1 MIVKEMKRMAL
12 CLFLLLF
19 AGSVWSAAKE
29 DRTEQRVDSV
39 LRLMTLSEKIGQMNQ
54 VSSKEDPTGQL
65 TECSNEEE
73 LIRSGQVGSML
84 NVVGVERT
92 RHLQEIAVNDTRL
105 HIPLIFA
112 LDVVHGYKTISPVPL
127 AESCSWDMD
136 LIEKSARVAAEEATA
151 SGIQW
156 TFAPMVDIAR
166 DPRWGRVMEGSGE
179 DPYLGSAIAKARVRG
194 FQGTDLSAY
203 NTMAAC
209 AKHFVGYGAAE
220 GGRDYN
226 TVDISKQRL
235 RELYLPPFSAAAD
248 AGVATF
254 MNSFNEVMGVPATGS
269 TYLVRDILKGE
280 WNFPGV
286 VVSDWG
292 SVAELIPHGV
302 AEDKCDAAQLAVT
315 AGCDMD
321 MEGYCYVSSLE
332 KLVREGVVSE
342 SLIDD
347 AVRRILR
354 LKFDLGLFD
363 DPYRYCDAEREKAE
377 ILSAEHRKVV
387 REMAC
392 KSIVLLENREG
403 ILPLDNRCKN
413 IGIVGP
419 LADNPDDMLG
429 SWCAR
434 GDGKDAIGILQGI
447 KQAVGKGVRIRY
459 AKGCEIEGDDRSG
472 FSEAVQVAEN
482 SDVVI
487 VCVGENR
494 FMSGE
499 AASRT
504 RLTLPGVQRE
514 LLKAIKETGK
524 PIVLLLSNGR
534 PLVLDWEKE
543 NIGTIVECWQLGSE
557 AGNAIADVLFGKYNP
572 SGKLTMSFPYNE
584 GQIPVY
590 YNAKSTGRPYVP
602 NVRYVTRYLDCPNVS
617 LYSFGYG
624 LSYTRFEYGE
634 LKLDKDT
641 MFPGEKLRIDVSV
654 ANVGN
659 YDGEETVQ
667 LYIRDV
673 CSKITRPEKELK
685 GFKKVFLKKGERTD
699 ISFELSLADFEY
711 VLADGSRES
720 DPGLFEVFVGG
731 NPDDVKKA
739 EFILVQ
745 GDK

>member
-602 NVRYVTRYLDCPNVS
+602 NVRYVTRYLDCTNVS

-699 ISFELSLADFEY
+699 ISFELSLADLEY

>member
-685 GFKKVFLKKGERTD
+685 GFKKVKKKKGERTD
-699 ISFELSLADFEY
+699 ISFELSLADLEY

>member
-19 AGSVWSAAKE
+19 AGSVWSAAKG

-641 MFPGEKLRIDVSV
+641 MFPGEKLRVDVSV

-699 ISFELSLADFEY
+699 ISFELSLADLEY

>member
-602 NVRYVTRYLDCPNVS
+602 NVRYVTRYLDCPNVP

-699 ISFELSLADFEY
+699 ISFELSLSDLEY

-731 NPDDVKKA
+731 NPDEVKKA

>member
-602 NVRYVTRYLDCPNVS
+602 NVRYVTRY
-617 LYSFGYG
+617 GYG

-699 ISFELSLADFEY
+699 ISFELSLADLEY

>member
-112 LDVVHGYKTISPVPL
+112 LDVVFGYKTISPVPL

-699 ISFELSLADFEY
+699 ISFELSLADLEY

>member
-286 VVSDWG
+286 VVSDWC

-699 ISFELSLADFEY
+699 ISFELSLADLEY

>member
-699 ISFELSLADFEY
+699 ISFELSLADLEY
-711 VLADGSRES
+711 VRADGSRES

>member
-280 WNFPGV
+280 WNFQGV

-699 ISFELSLADFEY
+699 ISFELSLADLEY

>member
-1 MIVKEMKRMAL
+1 
-12 CLFLLLF
+12 
-19 AGSVWSAAKE
+19 
-29 DRTEQRVDSV
+29 
-39 LRLMTLSEKIGQMNQ
+39 
-54 VSSKEDPTGQL
+54 
-65 TECSNEEE
+65 
-73 LIRSGQVGSML
+73 
-84 NVVGVERT
+84 
-92 RHLQEIAVNDTRL
+92 
-105 HIPLIFA
+105 
-112 LDVVHGYKTISPVPL
+112 
-127 AESCSWDMD
+127 
-136 LIEKSARVAAEEATA
+136 
-151 SGIQW
+151 
-156 TFAPMVDIAR
+156 MVDIAR

-699 ISFELSLADFEY
+699 ISFELSLADLEY

>member
-1 MIVKEMKRMAL
+1 
-12 CLFLLLF
+12 
-19 AGSVWSAAKE
+19 
-29 DRTEQRVDSV
+29 
-39 LRLMTLSEKIGQMNQ
+39 
-54 VSSKEDPTGQL
+54 
-65 TECSNEEE
+65 
-73 LIRSGQVGSML
+73 
-84 NVVGVERT
+84 
-92 RHLQEIAVNDTRL
+92 
-105 HIPLIFA
+105 
-112 LDVVHGYKTISPVPL
+112 
-127 AESCSWDMD
+127 
-136 LIEKSARVAAEEATA
+136 
-151 SGIQW
+151 
-156 TFAPMVDIAR
+156 MVDISR

-699 ISFELSLADFEY
+699 ISFELSLADLEY

>member
-504 RLTLPGVQRE
+504 RLILPGVQRE

-699 ISFELSLADFEY
+699 ISFELSLADLEY

>member
-472 FSEAVQVAEN
+472 FSEAEQVAEN

-699 ISFELSLADFEY
+699 ISFELSLADLEY

>member
-220 GGRDYN
+220 GGRDYY

-280 WNFPGV
+280 WNFPGD

-699 ISFELSLADFEY
+699 ISFELSLADLEY

>member
-1 MIVKEMKRMAL
+1 
-12 CLFLLLF
+12 
-19 AGSVWSAAKE
+19 
-29 DRTEQRVDSV
+29 
-39 LRLMTLSEKIGQMNQ
+39 
-54 VSSKEDPTGQL
+54 
-65 TECSNEEE
+65 
-73 LIRSGQVGSML
+73 
-84 NVVGVERT
+84 
-92 RHLQEIAVNDTRL
+92 
-105 HIPLIFA
+105 
-112 LDVVHGYKTISPVPL
+112 
-127 AESCSWDMD
+127 
-136 LIEKSARVAAEEATA
+136 
-151 SGIQW
+151 
-156 TFAPMVDIAR
+156 MVDIAR

-332 KLVREGVVSE
+332 KLVLEGVVSE

-419 LADNPDDMLG
+419 LAYNPDDMLG

-699 ISFELSLADFEY
+699 ISFELSLADLEY

>member
-315 AGCDMD
+315 AGWGMD

-699 ISFELSLADFEY
+699 ISFELSLADLEY

>member
-699 ISFELSLADFEY
+699 ISFELSLADLEY

-745 GDK
+745 G

>member
-543 NIGTIVECWQLGSE
+543 NIGSIVGCWQLGSE

-699 ISFELSLADFEY
+699 ISFELSLADLEY

>member
-429 SWCAR
+429 SWCAC

-699 ISFELSLADFEY
+699 ISFELSLADLEY

>member
-269 TYLVRDILKGE
+269 TYLVRDILKGK

-699 ISFELSLADFEY
+699 ISFELSLADLEY

>member
-641 MFPGEKLRIDVSV
+641 MVPGEKLRIDVSV

-699 ISFELSLADFEY
+699 ISFELSFADLEY

-731 NPDDVKKA
+731 NPDEVKKA

>member
-151 SGIQW
+151 SVIQW

-699 ISFELSLADFEY
+699 ISFELSLADLEY

>member
-1 MIVKEMKRMAL
+1 
-12 CLFLLLF
+12 
-19 AGSVWSAAKE
+19 
-29 DRTEQRVDSV
+29 
-39 LRLMTLSEKIGQMNQ
+39 
-54 VSSKEDPTGQL
+54 
-65 TECSNEEE
+65 
-73 LIRSGQVGSML
+73 
-84 NVVGVERT
+84 
-92 RHLQEIAVNDTRL
+92 
-105 HIPLIFA
+105 
-112 LDVVHGYKTISPVPL
+112 
-127 AESCSWDMD
+127 
-136 LIEKSARVAAEEATA
+136 
-151 SGIQW
+151 
-156 TFAPMVDIAR
+156 
-166 DPRWGRVMEGSGE
+166 MEGSGE

-514 LLKAIKETGK
+514 LKETGK

-699 ISFELSLADFEY
+699 ISFELSLADLEY

>member
-602 NVRYVTRYLDCPNVS
+602 NVRYVTRYLECPNVS

-685 GFKKVFLKKGERTD
+685 GFKKVFLKRRKNR
-699 ISFELSLADFEY
+699 Y
-711 VLADGSRES
+711 
-720 DPGLFEVFVGG
+720 
-731 NPDDVKKA
+731 
-739 EFILVQ
+739 LV
-745 GDK
+745 

>member
-54 VSSKEDPTGQL
+54 VSSKEDHTGQL

-332 KLVREGVVSE
+332 KLVLEGVVSE

-699 ISFELSLADFEY
+699 ISFELSLADLE
-711 VLADGSRES
+711 
-720 DPGLFEVFVGG
+720 
-731 NPDDVKKA
+731 
-739 EFILVQ
+739 
-745 GDK
+745 

>member
-19 AGSVWSAAKE
+19 AGSVWSAAKG

-557 AGNAIADVLFGKYNP
+557 AGNAIADVLLGKYNP

-602 NVRYVTRYLDCPNVS
+602 NVRYVTRYLDCPNVP

-699 ISFELSLADFEY
+699 ISFELSLADLEY

-720 DPGLFEVFVGG
+720 DPGSFEVFVGG
-731 NPDDVKKA
+731 NPDEVKKA

>member
-617 LYSFGYG
+617 LYSFG
-624 LSYTRFEYGE
+624 
-634 LKLDKDT
+634 
-641 MFPGEKLRIDVSV
+641 
-654 ANVGN
+654 
-659 YDGEETVQ
+659 
-667 LYIRDV
+667 
-673 CSKITRPEKELK
+673 
-685 GFKKVFLKKGERTD
+685 
-699 ISFELSLADFEY
+699 
-711 VLADGSRES
+711 
-720 DPGLFEVFVGG
+720 
-731 NPDDVKKA
+731 
-739 EFILVQ
+739 
-745 GDK
+745 

>member
-19 AGSVWSAAKE
+19 AGSVWSAAKG

-590 YNAKSTGRPYVP
+590 YNAKSTERPYVP

-641 MFPGEKLRIDVSV
+641 MFPGEKLRVDVSV

-699 ISFELSLADFEY
+699 ISFELSLADLEY

>member
-482 SDVVI
+482 SDVMI

-602 NVRYVTRYLDCPNVS
+602 NVRYVTRYLDCPNVP

-699 ISFELSLADFEY
+699 ISFELSLADLEY

-731 NPDDVKKA
+731 NPDEVKKA

>member
-699 ISFELSLADFEY
+699 ISFELSLADLEY
-711 VLADGSRES
+711 VLAEGSRES

-731 NPDDVKKA
+731 NPDDVK
-739 EFILVQ
+739 
-745 GDK
+745 

>member
-543 NIGTIVECWQLGSE
+543 NIGTIVECWQLGPE

-699 ISFELSLADFEY
+699 ISFELSLADLEY

>member
-19 AGSVWSAAKE
+19 AGSVWSAAKG

-302 AEDKCDAAQLAVT
+302 AEDKSDAARLAVT

-602 NVRYVTRYLDCPNVS
+602 NVRYVTRYLDCPNVP

-685 GFKKVFLKKGERTD
+685 GFKKVFLKKGERTN
-699 ISFELSLADFEY
+699 ISFELSLSDLEY

-731 NPDDVKKA
+731 NPDEVKKA

>member
-54 VSSKEDPTGQL
+54 VLSKEDPTGQL

-699 ISFELSLADFEY
+699 ISFELSLADLEY

>member
-1 MIVKEMKRMAL
+1 
-12 CLFLLLF
+12 
-19 AGSVWSAAKE
+19 
-29 DRTEQRVDSV
+29 
-39 LRLMTLSEKIGQMNQ
+39 MNQ

-685 GFKKVFLKKGERTD
+685 GFKKVF
-699 ISFELSLADFEY
+699 
-711 VLADGSRES
+711 
-720 DPGLFEVFVGG
+720 
-731 NPDDVKKA
+731 
-739 EFILVQ
+739 
-745 GDK
+745 

>member
-699 ISFELSLADFEY
+699 ISFELSLADLEY

-720 DPGLFEVFVGG
+720 DPGLFDAFVGG

>member
-403 ILPLDNRCKN
+403 ILPLDNRGKN

-699 ISFELSLADFEY
+699 ISFELSLADLEY

>member
-1 MIVKEMKRMAL
+1 
-12 CLFLLLF
+12 
-19 AGSVWSAAKE
+19 
-29 DRTEQRVDSV
+29 
-39 LRLMTLSEKIGQMNQ
+39 
-54 VSSKEDPTGQL
+54 
-65 TECSNEEE
+65 
-73 LIRSGQVGSML
+73 
-84 NVVGVERT
+84 
-92 RHLQEIAVNDTRL
+92 
-105 HIPLIFA
+105 
-112 LDVVHGYKTISPVPL
+112 
-127 AESCSWDMD
+127 
-136 LIEKSARVAAEEATA
+136 
-151 SGIQW
+151 
-156 TFAPMVDIAR
+156 
-166 DPRWGRVMEGSGE
+166 MEGSGE

-699 ISFELSLADFEY
+699 ISFELSLADLEY